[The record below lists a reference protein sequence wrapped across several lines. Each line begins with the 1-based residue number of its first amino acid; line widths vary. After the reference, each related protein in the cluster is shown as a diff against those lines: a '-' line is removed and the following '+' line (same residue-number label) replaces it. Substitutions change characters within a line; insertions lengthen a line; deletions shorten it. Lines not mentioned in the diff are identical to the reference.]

1 MASVFDERATQDRLE
16 QLGLAAPALREYYY
30 ERGERRPSPQASLL
44 KERIIFLWRDIDDTL
59 AERVIMQLLY
69 MQSEDTARDITLYI
83 NSHDGRVNAGLA
95 IYDTMQYIKADVA
108 TYCVGVTG
116 GIGVLLL
123 AGGTKGKRFCLPHS
137 QVVFQ
142 QPTSTA
148 RGQAK
153 EVSTRAHEAV
163 RQQELFC
170 EILAKHTGKSSEE
183 IQQDSDRRRY
193 MTAQQAVEYGLVDE
207 IITPEES
214 GDRVWAKEGTK

>member
-1 MASVFDERATQDRLE
+1 MGSVFDGRETRDHLA
-16 QLGLAAPALREYYY
+16 QLGLAAPSLRGYYY

-44 KERIIFLWRDIDDTL
+44 KERIIFLWDDIDDNL

-69 MQSEDTARDITLYI
+69 MQSEDTTRDITLYI
-83 NSHDGRVNAGLA
+83 NSHNGRVNAGLA
-95 IYDTMQYIKADVA
+95 IYDTMQYIKSDVA
-108 TYCVGVTG
+108 TYCVGATS

-123 AGGTKGKRFCLPHS
+123 AGGAKGKRFCLPHS

-142 QPTSTA
+142 QPASTA
-148 RGQAK
+148 KGQAN
-153 EVSTRAHEAV
+153 EVSIRAREAV

-183 IQQDSDRRRY
+183 IQEDSDRRRY

-207 IITPEES
+207 IITPDES
-214 GDRVWAKEGTK
+214 GDRAWAKEGTK